1 MNDQKDNLKNKET
14 NTKSKY
20 TGDFVRNDKNVDNKD
35 VYAFV
40 LKKTEKLV
48 AALYMVTDCMDTDD
62 AIKMK
67 MRLLGVDVLSAVH
80 KIPVLSPSEKH
91 VHITSTRLEIN
102 EIVSLVDISAT
113 IGFISEMNAN
123 ILRREFNVLIHEL
136 GLHQGR
142 TGVKNEEGDRFENRK
157 ISEFILSDEMFKI
170 DKSES
175 PSLGVTSPESLAL
188 IGHKKTG
195 LSAGLSNRLSNLP
208 ARLNG
213 QIKDKGH
220 LELSQPKED
229 RSQKIKDIIKD
240 KGGEFGLSIKDIS
253 VSFSDCSEKT
263 IQREL
268 NTLVSLGKIKKTGE
282 KRWSRYM
289 LA

>member
-1 MNDQKDNLKNKET
+1 MNDQKDKLKNKQT
-14 NTKSKY
+14 NTQNNYMGSH
-20 TGDFVRNDKNVDNKD
+20 VRNDKSIGNED
-35 VYAFV
+35 VYSFV

-67 MRLLGVDVLSAVH
+67 MRLRGVDVLSAVH
-80 KIPVLSPSEKH
+80 QMSVLSPVEKH
-91 VHITSTRLEIN
+91 THITSVRLQIN
-102 EIVSLVDISAT
+102 EVISLVDISST
-113 IGFISEMNAN
+113 IGFISEMNAR
-123 ILRREFNVLIHEL
+123 ILRREFEVLIHEL
-136 GLHQGR
+136 ELHQGKIE
-142 TGVKNEEGDRFENRK
+142 GVEEGAERFENRK
-157 ISEFILSDEMFKI
+157 ISEFILSEEMFKI
-170 DKSES
+170 DDSKSLS
-175 PSLGVTSPESLAL
+175 VSANTVNPMGIIGQKKTFMSLGNN
-188 IGHKKTG
+188 HG
-195 LSAGLSNRLSNLP
+195 LSALSDKPKSQSYSK
-208 ARLNG
+208 G
-213 QIKDKGH
+213 QEEVS
-220 LELSQPKED
+220 LPKED

>member
-48 AALYMVTDCMDTDD
+48 AALYMVTDCMDADD

-91 VHITSTRLEIN
+91 AHITSTRLEIN

-142 TGVKNEEGDRFENRK
+142 TGVTNEEGDRFENRK

-170 DKSES
+170 DDSKSLS
-175 PSLGVTSPESLAL
+175 VSVNTVNPVGIIGQKKTFMSLGNN
-188 IGHKKTG
+188 HG
-195 LSAGLSNRLSNLP
+195 LSALSDKPKSQSYSK
-208 ARLNG
+208 G
-213 QIKDKGH
+213 QEEVS
-220 LELSQPKED
+220 LPKED

-282 KRWSRYM
+282 KRWSRYQM
-289 LA
+289 I